1 MMPSDLLKLQKLEK
15 EKELKDLQYV
25 RISNSLLE
33 CFVVK
38 KNIIAI
44 KIVLF
49 LSMKAKGFVLSS
61 SDLTSLEFSLN
72 DLISTIKSDRK
83 TVLKNLSKIQETCI
97 SFITPM
103 SESGAFACEESITVI
118 PYLKVTTGKD
128 LIQIKVFNKILD
140 LIKDVENRFTIINAS
155 NLVQLKNV
163 NTIKMLGLIK
173 IIDGYSKGYARKKTY
188 TLEELN
194 LLFGTNYTRF
204 KDFER
209 KILIPV
215 QEEIN
220 QESKLTFFYDFNFEQ
235 VGLGRPK
242 IKELV
247 IYLKN
252 NEARQL
258 KLF

>member
-33 CFVVK
+33 CFVIK

-49 LSMKAKGFVLSS
+49 LSMKAKSFVLSS

-97 SFITPM
+97 SFV
-103 SESGAFACEESITVI
+103 SVGEGVARAYEESITVI

-128 LIQIKVFNKILD
+128 LIEIKVFNKILD

>member
-33 CFVVK
+33 CFVIK

-49 LSMKAKGFVLSS
+49 LSMKAKSFVLSS

-83 TVLKNLSKIQETCI
+83 TVLRNLSKIQETCI
-97 SFITPM
+97 TFVSL
-103 SESGAFACEESITVI
+103 SEGVACFEESITVI

-128 LIQIKVFNKILD
+128 LIEIKVFNKILD

-235 VGLGRPK
+235 LGLGRPK